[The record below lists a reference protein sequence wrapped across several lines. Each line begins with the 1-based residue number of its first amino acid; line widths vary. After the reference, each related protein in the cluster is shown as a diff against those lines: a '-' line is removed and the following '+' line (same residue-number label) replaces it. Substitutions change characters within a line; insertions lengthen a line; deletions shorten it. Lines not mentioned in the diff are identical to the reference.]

1 MVQSGRNRTTKA
13 AVCPVSSAPSL
24 PCVAHNPRSCEQRQE
39 CSLSVALTPLKL
51 VIYYRQM
58 EEQEVDLDRVGETI
72 HEKAHEI
79 TWAEKVALTTALF
92 AVFAAISSLIST
104 HQSDE
109 AILQAVR
116 AADQWALYQAKGI
129 KGMITDSP
137 AEKEHY
143 DAEQAQISEVAT
155 DLDKESRHDTRVHEF
170 FAFAVTAFQV
180 ATAIGAIAVLVK
192 KKPVWYTSIALG
204 LFGLAFII
212 GAFAV
217 WWRI

>member
-1 MVQSGRNRTTKA
+1 
-13 AVCPVSSAPSL
+13 
-24 PCVAHNPRSCEQRQE
+24 
-39 CSLSVALTPLKL
+39 
-51 VIYYRQM
+51 M
-58 EEQEVDLDRVGETI
+58 EEQEVDLDRVGDVI

-109 AILQAVR
+109 AILHAVR

-137 AEKEHY
+137 SEKARY
-143 DAEQAQISEVAT
+143 DAQQEEIRVAAS

-192 KKPVWYTSIALG
+192 QKAVWYTSIVLG
-204 LFGLAFII
+204 LIGLAFII
-212 GAFAV
+212 SAFAV
-217 WWRI
+217 WWRA